1 VSIIED
7 PVAWAEAQKADPVR
21 RRILL
26 ALARR
31 VATQPP
37 GVLRDELVVKLR
49 ARASRP
55 HVQQPVRASAMIA
68 NPLADLLSQLQT
80 NAGQELRQVRIHE
93 STWRRLKIAS
103 HIAEVSAPVPLHLGP
118 LNSQVLAS
126 RALQQLKSLAP
137 DYLHRLLTQMDTIA
151 ALAPLRADIEP
162 DRPPGAV
169 SKKSPVRRMT

>member
-1 VSIIED
+1 VSTIED
-7 PVAWAEAQKADPVR
+7 PVAWVEDQKADPVR

-37 GVLRDELVVKLR
+37 GLLRDKLVAKLR
-49 ARASRP
+49 ERASR
-55 HVQQPVRASAMIA
+55 QQVEQLVRASAMLA
-68 NPLADLLSQLQT
+68 NPLAELLSQLQT
-80 NAGQELRQVRIHE
+80 DAGQELRQVRIHQ

-103 HIAEVSAPVPLHLGP
+103 HIAEVSAPVPVHLGP

-126 RALQQLKSLAP
+126 RALQQLQSLAP

-151 ALAPLRADIEP
+151 ALAPLRADIET
-162 DRPPGAV
+162 DRPPRAV
-169 SKKSPVRRMT
+169 SKKPPVRRMT